1 MNYSIS
7 PFTGKAGGI
16 DLSSMMYVSDS
27 NWTEFCNVDTAV
39 LIFEKSDCEKCQDLS
54 QAIHVHDEFDFQIS
68 KLRLDEQGSS
78 NIKQQNSWISNIDI
92 LPYCALFRFG
102 QLVDSWASSD
112 IQSIIDRV
120 ENNLGY

>member
-7 PFTGKAGGI
+7 LFTEILGELDLAGI
-16 DLSSMMYVSDS
+16 VSVNDS
-27 NWTEFCNVDTAV
+27 NWMEFCNVDTAL
-39 LIFEKSDCEKCQDLS
+39 LIFEKSDCVKCQELS
-54 QAIHVHDEFDFQIS
+54 HAFHAHDEINFQIS

-120 ENNLGY
+120 ENNLDY